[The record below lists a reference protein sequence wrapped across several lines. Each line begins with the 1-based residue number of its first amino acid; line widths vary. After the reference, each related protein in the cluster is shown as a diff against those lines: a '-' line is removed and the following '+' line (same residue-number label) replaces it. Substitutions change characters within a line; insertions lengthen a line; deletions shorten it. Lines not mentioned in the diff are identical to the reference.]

1 MSTLIQTNQVPAAD
15 LVDFL
20 REVMAKT
27 WVPMECLP
35 VEGSDYRAE
44 FRASG
49 LGPMQV
55 VVIDVPPAV
64 VSRTP
69 EHISQADPDMLK
81 LALVRGDNSCVIE
94 QDGRQARL
102 SAGEFTFYDTRR
114 PYAAVIGTSQD
125 RPVHMMTFMFPPS
138 LLPLSRKRIS
148 ELVAVRFGAGAGL
161 GAVTSQFL
169 LQLARNVDHYS
180 PAEAARLSTAVL
192 EVLATRLS
200 HELDTQDW
208 DTPEARRHA
217 QLTQVQAFV
226 RRYLGDPGLCP
237 AMIAAA
243 HHMSLRSLQQLFHD
257 EGLTVAGWIKKQRL
271 DCCRN
276 DLSDPALASRPV
288 AAIAAR
294 WGFSSPGDF
303 SRAFRTVH
311 GMPPAEYRMFARTV
325 KGPALLPNDIP
336 LPAPDAVP
344 YGGTAVGSKQG
355 GL

>member
-1 MSTLIQTNQVPAAD
+1 MSTLISTDHVPAAD

-35 VEGSDYRAE
+35 VQRGDYCAQ

-55 VVIDVPPAV
+55 VVLDVPPATV
-64 VSRTP
+64 CRSP

-81 LALVRGDNSCVIE
+81 LALVRGGDSCVIA

-102 SAGEFTFYDTRR
+102 SPGEFTFYDTRC
-114 PYAAVIGTSQD
+114 PYDAIIGTNQD
-125 RPVHMMTFMFPPS
+125 QPVHMMTFMFPPS
-138 LLPLSRKRIS
+138 LLPLSRARIR
-148 ELVAVRFGAGAGL
+148 ELTAVRFGAGAGL
-161 GAVTSQFL
+161 GEVTSQFL
-169 LQLARNVDHYS
+169 LQLARNIDHYS
-180 PAEAARLSTAVL
+180 PAEAARLSTAAL

-200 HELDTQDW
+200 HELDAQDW

-217 QLTQVQAFV
+217 QLTTVQAFIK
-226 RRYLGDPGLCP
+226 RYLGDPGLCP

-271 DCCRN
+271 DCCRI
-276 DLSDPALASRPV
+276 DLSDPELASRPV

-303 SRAFRTVH
+303 SRAFRAVH
-311 GMPPAEYRMFARTV
+311 GMPPAEYRMFARIV
-325 KGPALLPNDIP
+325 KEPALLPNDIP
-336 LPAPDAVP
+336 CSALHAVSTAGLP
-344 YGGTAVGSKQG
+344 
-355 GL
+355 

>member
-1 MSTLIQTNQVPAAD
+1 MSMLISTDQVPAAD

-20 REVMAKT
+20 RDVMAKA

-35 VEGSDYRAE
+35 VQRAE
-44 FRASG
+44 YGAQFRCSG

-55 VVIDVPPAV
+55 VVIDVPPAL

-81 LALVRGDNSCVIE
+81 LALVRGGDSCVIA
-94 QDGRQARL
+94 QDGRQAKL
-102 SAGEFTFYDTRR
+102 SAGDFTFYDTRR
-114 PYAAVIGTSQD
+114 PYEAVIGTSLDQQEE
-125 RPVHMMTFMFPPS
+125 VHMMTFMFPPS
-138 LLPLSRKRIS
+138 LLPLSRARIR
-148 ELVAVRFGAGAGL
+148 ELTAVRFGAAAGL
-161 GAVTSQFL
+161 GEVTSQFL
-169 LQLARNVDHYS
+169 LHLARNIDHYT
-180 PAEAARLSTAVL
+180 PAEAARLSTAAL
-192 EVLATRLS
+192 EVLATTLS
-200 HELDTQDW
+200 HELDTHDW
-208 DTPEARRHA
+208 ETPESRRHA
-217 QLTQVQAFV
+217 QLTVVQSFI

-237 AMIAAA
+237 GMVAAA

-303 SRAFRTVH
+303 SRAFRAVH
-311 GMPPAEYRMFARTV
+311 GMPPAEYRMYARIV
-325 KGPALLPNDIP
+325 KDPALLPNDITCS
-336 LPAPDAVP
+336 ASDAVS
-344 YGGTAVGSKQG
+344 TAEPP
-355 GL
+355 